1 MTGIRTPGAQ
11 PAAPRERLRHRSLAV
26 PLLLSA
32 ALASG
37 ACGAE
42 QSPEAGAVSVATA
55 AVAGD
60 TLGGRYLSPPGF
72 EPAFTTVLPADISAE
87 QAQVEEGPAD
97 VIRFFS
103 YAGGEKH
110 DSAFV
115 QMFVWPQGQS
125 ADAAEEVVR
134 TAAER
139 VRVPGDRT
147 ELQSVQ
153 RHPWATVEY
162 EIRSV
167 GTAGE
172 PVMGWVALGR
182 HGARWFY
189 VIAQAP
195 ERLHRTFLP
204 KAEAILEQWRWRD
217 TGQGL
222 AEAPPAT
229 VTQLP

>member
-1 MTGIRTPGAQ
+1 MTGIPTPGAQ
-11 PAAPRERLRHRSLAV
+11 PAAPRGRLRSLAV
-26 PLLLSA
+26 PLLLLTA
-32 ALASG
+32 VASG

-42 QSPEAGAVSVATA
+42 ESPEAGAGGVAVAAA
-55 AVAGD
+55 AVADD
-60 TLGGRYLSPPGF
+60 TLGQRYVSPPGF
-72 EPAFTTVLPADISAE
+72 EPAFTTVLPADVRAE

-139 VRVPGDRT
+139 VRIPGDRT
-147 ELQSVQ
+147 ELQPIQ

-162 EIRSV
+162 EIQSV

-222 AEAPPAT
+222 AESPPAT
-229 VTQLP
+229 VTKMP